1 MRIAS
6 NGNVGINESNPIT
19 KLDVNSGVART
30 VDTKTYTQ
38 FLHTDDADDF
48 QVGFATAIKGGTTS
62 ADRYVSLEA
71 ASYQKSTSTY
81 SGELAL
87 ALNPLGGN
95 VGIGTTSPQAPLHVI
110 AAGTADNDLLQEW
123 SYGSDFQDRYSL
135 MLKQTVTSGVVRYNF
150 SMVNNNTAYNDV
162 LVLDRGK
169 VGIGTTNPKSKL
181 HVAKAGNTNG
191 GSLLIGLGGSGTNKW
206 SFLAGAHYNQDTGS
220 GNGAG
225 AAGVALIGSLTTS
238 TENRVFIGGNPYEI
252 NAATSISFNT
262 HTSSTSTQ
270 GGTER
275 MRITSSGNVGIGTT
289 SPAYKLDVNG
299 TIRATGDVIAY
310 SDARVKENVN
320 TIENAL
326 DKVNQLRGVEYNKIG
341 DDKQSIGVIAQEIEK
356 VLPQVVH
363 EDSEGMKSVAYGNI
377 VGVLVEAIKEQQ
389 QQIDELKKRLDGCSK

>member
-206 SFLAGAHYNQDTGS
+206 SF
-220 GNGAG
+220 
-225 AAGVALIGSLTTS
+225 
-238 TENRVFIGGNPYEI
+238 
-252 NAATSISFNT
+252 
-262 HTSSTSTQ
+262 
-270 GGTER
+270 
-275 MRITSSGNVGIGTT
+275 
-289 SPAYKLDVNG
+289 
-299 TIRATGDVIAY
+299 
-310 SDARVKENVN
+310 
-320 TIENAL
+320 
-326 DKVNQLRGVEYNKIG
+326 
-341 DDKQSIGVIAQEIEK
+341 
-356 VLPQVVH
+356 
-363 EDSEGMKSVAYGNI
+363 
-377 VGVLVEAIKEQQ
+377 
-389 QQIDELKKRLDGCSK
+389 